1 MERCLARLV
10 DARKDSVFSVI
21 QKPDNAHWADVFED
35 WPEKPELNPM
45 VEMEKGASF
54 VAWTLGSRTAALL
67 ALDQEKV
74 KLLPQGG
81 ASPLPGVGSSRSAA
95 YAIGRCHV
103 PEDGTRVVLEMARA
117 GDYNVLVLDVML
129 PGKNGYD
136 VSRLLKEDMERGMLD
151 PFGIILITARKL
163 DSELR
168 EEFVS
173 TWSKADVCIY
183 KPFEMEDLLENI
195 ADVAGTIETF

>member
-1 MERCLARLV
+1 MEQTRVLLV
-10 DARKDSVFSVI
+10 DDEQDIVDTIKYSLELRGF
-21 QKPDNAHWADVFED
+21 DVD
-35 WPEKPELNPM
+35 
-45 VEMEKGASF
+45 
-54 VAWTLGSRTAALL
+54 VAYDGLAA
-67 ALDQEKV
+67 
-74 KLLPQGG
+74 
-81 ASPLPGVGSSRSAA
+81 
-95 YAIGRCHV
+95 
-103 PEDGTRVVLEMARA
+103 LEMARA

-136 VSRLLKEDMERGMLD
+136 VSRLLKEDMENGTLK

-195 ADVAGTIETF
+195 ATVGQTLETS